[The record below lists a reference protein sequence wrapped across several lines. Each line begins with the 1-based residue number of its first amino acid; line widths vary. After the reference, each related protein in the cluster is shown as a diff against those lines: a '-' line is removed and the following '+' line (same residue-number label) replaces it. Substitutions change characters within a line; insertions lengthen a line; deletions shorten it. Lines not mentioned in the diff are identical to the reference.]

1 MYGVPRDLNL
11 SLFYGARLNQIC
23 LGPFDLQFNFSTGAN
38 ITVQSTW
45 QLVDAN
51 DAVIDGS
58 EGRVGDPPG
67 NQSRAKW
74 RVRSLLGDIVDS
86 GVVDPPRSFTL
97 RFASGNRLIVFDDS
111 EEYESFSIQPGDIF
125 V

>member
-1 MYGVPRDLNL
+1 
-11 SLFYGARLNQIC
+11 
-23 LGPFDLQFNFSTGAN
+23 
-38 ITVQSTW
+38 
-45 QLVDAN
+45 
-51 DAVIDGS
+51 
-58 EGRVGDPPG
+58 
-67 NQSRAKW
+67 
-74 RVRSLLGDIVDS
+74 LGDIVDS